1 MYFKFNIMTKSL
13 FVIAIIS
20 MSLVACESANK
31 PTEDGKSLSE
41 KKKDDKNKGNED
53 ELAEVK
59 VVVEPNRVLKMELD
73 GMVCSM
79 GCGGSIRKELNA
91 SGAIADCDFDFEDER
106 TTDVATIQFDK
117 NKITADEI
125 VKIVSEMNDGQF
137 SIGKTS
143 SEEFIAAPTVKEDN
157 TSSRRASDAKIK
169 VVSSTSFRM
178 PNIFDLFSGLLSF

>member
-1 MYFKFNIMTKSL
+1 MTKSL

-31 PTEDGKSLSE
+31 PTEDGKSLTE
-41 KKKDDKNKGNED
+41 KKKDDKNKDNMD
-53 ELAEVK
+53 KLAEVK
-59 VVVEPNRVLKMELD
+59 VVVEPNRVLTIELD

-91 SGAIADCDFDFEDER
+91 TGAIADCDFDFEDER

-137 SIGKTS
+137 SIGKTA

-157 TSSRRASDAKIK
+157 TSSRRTSDAKIK